1 MLADED
7 FSAVL
12 LRYMVYVCSL
22 LPFLFVG
29 SRTVDEQMM
38 MLPEGHLALLTFVVP
53 CEILNDNSSIEE
65 GYADFIAYHI

>member
-1 MLADED
+1 M
-7 FSAVL
+7 
-12 LRYMVYVCSL
+12 
-22 LPFLFVG
+22 
-29 SRTVDEQMM
+29 DEQIM